1 MHQLSNISCVR
12 GCKNLGPSQKEI
24 WVPIRTPI
32 FCCNGVESP
41 LIFYTKKKKKR
52 KTKYKIHVQNTLN
65 VID

>member
-24 WVPIRTPI
+24 WVPIRTPL

-41 LIFYTKKKKKR
+41 LIFYTKKKEKK
-52 KTKYKIHVQNTLN
+52 N
-65 VID
+65 